1 MSEPAGCGRKVT
13 LSVRTACLVETVQ
26 DRVGC
31 GAGENVDT
39 PPAAREFPPRDGLFT
54 TSLAAVARRIDF
66 ALIALWFALAGGLAL
81 LTSQV
86 ADWYVMTDELLYER
100 LAISIAS
107 LGSPFPHIHGELIEN
122 VNQLYPLLLAP
133 LFHNSLVPPAL
144 LDAHVLNAFV
154 MSSACLPTFL
164 LARAVTESRR
174 LPYLLAASSVCIPWI
189 PLSSMLMT
197 EVVAYPAFVWAVLA
211 VYRAAVS
218 PKPQNDTV
226 MIIAL
231 GVATL
236 ARTQFLVLFL
246 VVPIAFYVHELA
258 FTDAPSRL
266 SRIRVAGR
274 DLLESHR
281 PLSAAYAILAVAA
294 VVLLAIGRL
303 SSALGTYSVTAE
315 GNILPSGMGR
325 SLLEHLAPLGLGLGI
340 LPFVLGV
347 AWLLANIVRPRARE
361 QHAFAVVATVTFAA
375 LLVEVTSY
383 DLRFGQ
389 GRLHDRYLFY
399 LVPLVLIAFAAAL
412 RADRRPH
419 WSLFISVT
427 LMALA
432 FSFVPVV
439 RYEKFNVD
447 SPVAVLNDALLD
459 AGGTV
464 DGARVLLG
472 LATVVAVLLFL
483 FAAAFLRRSQLT
495 VVVLVF
501 AVVAVSSETA
511 LAFNRL
517 LTVDGTSG
525 RPITLDQGGVF
536 DWIDRKVGPTAKVT
550 MVPYPILYGD
560 YWENVAYWWNVEF
573 WNASVQRAATYEQA
587 FTGTPET
594 FPTTELTFDRA
605 TGRANVS
612 PSAYAVQGIA
622 ETRFRLAGAQLGDDR
637 GVTLIA
643 VEKPWR
649 AAWLAFDLYRDGW
662 TVPKVVGK
670 IRVFAAPG
678 QTQPKMRFVTISVRG
693 PNDVPPRPFHVDSN
707 ASSWAAKAGEQPTS
721 NQISVCVPPRV
732 FADVLLHA
740 PRYSPIYGD
749 PRSEASFVSY
759 ARSGGVLVTGIALAD
774 ETEDC

>member
-1 MSEPAGCGRKVT
+1 V
-13 LSVRTACLVETVQ
+13 LVGYRAEI
-26 DRVGC
+26 GM
-31 GAGENVDT
+31 A
-39 PPAAREFPPRDGLFT
+39 
-54 TSLAAVARRIDF
+54 
-66 ALIALWFALAGGLAL
+66 ALWLALAGGLAL
-81 LTSQV
+81 LTSQI

-100 LAISIAS
+100 LAISIAN
-107 LGSPFPHIHGELIEN
+107 LGSPLPQIHGELIGN

-133 LFHNSLVPPAL
+133 LFHDRLVPPAL

-174 LPYLLAASSVCIPWI
+174 LPYLVAGLSVCIPWI

-211 VYRAAVS
+211 AHRAALS
-218 PKPQNDTV
+218 PRARNDVV
-226 MIIAL
+226 MVVAL

-246 VVPIAFYVHELA
+246 VVPIAFYVHGLA
-258 FTDAPSRL
+258 FTEAPSRL
-266 SRIRVAGR
+266 SRTRLAGR
-274 DLLESHR
+274 KLVESHR
-281 PLSAAYAILAVAA
+281 PLTAAYALLLVAA
-294 VVLLAIGRL
+294 VVLLAVGRL
-303 SSALGTYSVTAE
+303 SRVLGTYSVTAE
-315 GNILPSGMGR
+315 GNVLPSGMGR

-347 AWLLANIVRPRARE
+347 AWLFTNVVQPRARE
-361 QHAFAVVATVTFAA
+361 QHAFAAIAVVTFAV

-399 LVPLVLIAFAAAL
+399 VVPLVLIAFAAAL
-412 RADRRPH
+412 RAERRPH
-419 WSLFISVT
+419 WSLFISGT
-427 LMALA
+427 LMAVA
-432 FSFVPVV
+432 FLRVPVV

-472 LATVVAVLLFL
+472 LATIVLVLLYF
-483 FAAAFLRRSQLT
+483 FAGAFLRRAQLT
-495 VVVLVF
+495 IVVLVF
-501 AVVAVSSETA
+501 AVGAVTTETA

-525 RPITLDQGGVF
+525 RPITLEQGGVF

-594 FPTTELTFDRA
+594 FPTTELTFDRT

-612 PSAYAVQGIA
+612 PSVYAVQGIA
-622 ETRFRLAGAQLGDDR
+622 EARFRLAGAELGEDR
-637 GVTLIA
+637 GVALMA
-643 VEKPWR
+643 VDRPWR
-649 AAWLAFDLYRDGW
+649 AAWLTFDLYRDGW
-662 TVPKVVGK
+662 TVPKFVGK

-678 QTQPKMRFVTISVRG
+678 QKESLMRFLTISVRG
-693 PNDVPPRPFHVDSN
+693 PNDVPPRPFRIDSN
-707 ASSWAAKAGEQPTS
+707 ASNWAAEAGEQPTS
-721 NQISVCVPPRV
+721 KQISVCVPARG
-732 FADVLLHA
+732 FADVQVHA
-740 PRYSPIYGD
+740 PHYSPIYGD

-774 ETEDC
+774 ETTPC

>member
-1 MSEPAGCGRKVT
+1 MLAGY
-13 LSVRTACLVETVQ
+13 
-26 DRVGC
+26 
-31 GAGENVDT
+31 
-39 PPAAREFPPRDGLFT
+39 RDEIGI
-54 TSLAAVARRIDF
+54 A
-66 ALIALWFALAGGLAL
+66 ALWLALAGGLAL

-100 LAISIAS
+100 LAISIAN
-107 LGSPFPHIHGELIEN
+107 LGSPLPQIHGELIGN

-133 LFHNSLVPPAL
+133 LFHDRLVPPAL

-154 MSSACLPTFL
+154 MSSASVPTFL
-164 LARAVTESRR
+164 LARAVTQSRR
-174 LPYLLAASSVCIPWI
+174 LPYLVAALSVCIPWI

-211 VYRAAVS
+211 VYRAALS
-218 PKPQNDTV
+218 PRPRNDVV
-226 MIIAL
+226 MVVAL

-246 VVPIAFYVHELA
+246 VVPVALYLHELA
-258 FTDAPSRL
+258 FTEAPSRL
-266 SRIRVAGR
+266 SRARFAVR
-274 DLLESHR
+274 KVVESHR
-281 PLSAAYAILAVAA
+281 PLAAAYGVLSVAA
-294 VVLLAIGRL
+294 VVLLALGRL

-315 GNILPSGMGR
+315 GNVLPSGMGR

-347 AWLLANIVRPRARE
+347 AWLFANFVQPRARE
-361 QHAFAVVATVTFAA
+361 QHAFAAIAIVTFAA

-399 LVPLVLIAFAAAL
+399 VVPLVLIAFAAAL
-412 RADRRPH
+412 CAERRPH
-419 WSLFISVT
+419 WSLLISGA
-427 LMALA
+427 LIALA
-432 FSFVPVV
+432 FSRVPVV

-459 AGGTV
+459 AGGSV

-472 LATVVAVLLFL
+472 LATIVLVLLYF
-483 FAAAFLRRSQLT
+483 FATGFLRRAQLT
-495 VVVLVF
+495 IVVLVF
-501 AVVAVSSETA
+501 AVGAVTTETA

-525 RPITLDQGGVF
+525 RPITLEQGGVF
-536 DWIDRKVGPTAKVT
+536 DWIDRKVGPGAKVT
-550 MVPYPILYGD
+550 MVPYPILYGN

-594 FPTTELTFDRA
+594 FPTTELTFDRR
-605 TGRANVS
+605 TGSANVS
-612 PSAYAVQGIA
+612 PSVYAVQGVA
-622 ETRFRLAGAQLGDDR
+622 EARFRLAGAELGEDR
-637 GVTLIA
+637 GVALIA
-643 VEKPWR
+643 VDRPWR
-649 AAWLAFDLYRDGW
+649 AAWLTFDLYRDGW

-678 QTQPKMRFVTISVRG
+678 QTQSLKRFLTISVRG
-693 PNDVPPRPFHVDSN
+693 PNDVPPRAFRIDSN
-707 ASSWAAKAGEQPTS
+707 ASSWSAGAGKQPTS
-721 NQISVCVPPRV
+721 NQIAVCVPARG
-732 FADVLLHA
+732 FADVQVHA

-774 ETEDC
+774 ETTPC

>member
-1 MSEPAGCGRKVT
+1 LT
-13 LSVRTACLVETVQ
+13 
-26 DRVGC
+26 
-31 GAGENVDT
+31 
-39 PPAAREFPPRDGLFT
+39 
-54 TSLAAVARRIDF
+54 AAVRRVDLP
-66 ALIALWFALAGGLAL
+66 LIALWFALAAGLAA

-86 ADWYVMTDELLYER
+86 VDWYVMTDELLYER
-100 LAISIAS
+100 LAISIAT
-107 LGSPFPHIHGELIEN
+107 LGSPFPHIHGELIGN

-133 LFHNSLVPPAL
+133 LFHDTLVPSAL
-144 LDAHVLNAFV
+144 LDAHVLNAIV

-174 LPYLLAASSVCIPWI
+174 LPYLLAALSVCIPWI

-211 VYRAAVS
+211 VYRAAIS
-218 PKPQNDTV
+218 PRPQNDIV
-226 MIIAL
+226 MVVAL

-236 ARTQFLVLFL
+236 ARTQFLILFL
-246 VVPIAFYVHELA
+246 VVPIAFYLHELA
-258 FTDAPSRL
+258 FTEARSRL
-266 SRIRVAGR
+266 SRARVAGR
-274 DLLESHR
+274 KLVESHR
-281 PLSAAYAILAVAA
+281 PLTAAYAVLSAAV
-294 VVLLAIGRL
+294 VVLLAVGRL

-315 GNILPSGMGR
+315 GDVLPSGMGR

-347 AWLLANIVRPRARE
+347 SWLFATVVRPRART
-361 QHAFAVVATVTFAA
+361 QHAFAVIAIVTFAA
-375 LLVEVTSY
+375 LLIEVTSY

-399 LVPLVLIAFAAAL
+399 VVPLVLIAFATAL
-412 RADRRPH
+412 RAEPRLR
-419 WSLFISVT
+419 WSLYISAT

-439 RYEKFNVD
+439 RFEKFNVD

-459 AGGTV
+459 AGGSV
-464 DGARVLLG
+464 NGARVFLG
-472 LATVVAVLLFL
+472 LATIVAVLLFVL
-483 FAAAFLRRSQLT
+483 GAAFLPRAQLAI
-495 VVVLVF
+495 VVLVV

-525 RPITLDQGGVF
+525 RPITLEQGGVF
-536 DWIDRKVGPTAKVT
+536 DWIDRKVGPEAKVT
-550 MVPYPILYGD
+550 MVPYPILYGN

-573 WNASVQRAATYEQA
+573 WNASVQRAVTYEQA

-594 FPTTELTFDRA
+594 FPATNLTFNRA

-622 ETRFRLAGAQLGDDR
+622 ETRFRLAGAELGEDR
-637 GVTLIA
+637 GVALIA
-643 VEKPWR
+643 VDRPWR

-678 QTQPKMRFVTISVRG
+678 QTQPTMRFLTISVRG
-693 PNDVPPRPFHVDSN
+693 PNDVPPRPFRIDSN
-707 ASSWAAKAGEQPTS
+707 ASNWAAEAGEQPTS
-721 NQISVCVPPRV
+721 NQISVCVPARG
-732 FADVLLHA
+732 FADVQVHA

-774 ETEDC
+774 ETRPC

>member
-1 MSEPAGCGRKVT
+1 
-13 LSVRTACLVETVQ
+13 
-26 DRVGC
+26 
-31 GAGENVDT
+31 VDA
-39 PPAAREFPPRDGLFT
+39 PPAARELPQRLGVFAA
-54 TSLAAVARRIDF
+54 SISAAVRRIE
-66 ALIALWFALAGGLAL
+66 LPLVALWFALAGGLAI

-100 LAISIAS
+100 LAISIAN
-107 LGSPFPHIHGELIEN
+107 LGSPLPQIHGELIGN

-133 LFHNSLVPPAL
+133 FFHDRLVPPAL

-154 MSSACLPTFL
+154 MSSACIPTFL
-164 LARAVTESRR
+164 LARAVTETRR
-174 LPYLLAASSVCIPWI
+174 LPYFVAALSVCIPWI

-197 EVVAYPAFVWAVLA
+197 EVVAYPAFMWAMLA
-211 VYRAAVS
+211 VYRAALS
-218 PKPQNDTV
+218 PRSQKDVV
-226 MIIAL
+226 MVVAL
-231 GVATL
+231 AVAAL

-246 VVPIAFYVHELA
+246 VVPIALYLHELA
-258 FTDAPSRL
+258 FTAASSRL
-266 SRIRVAGR
+266 ARLRVAGR
-274 DLLESHR
+274 KLVEFHRLL
-281 PLSAAYAILAVAA
+281 AIAYAALVVAA
-294 VVLLAIGRL
+294 VVLLAVGRL

-347 AWLLANIVRPRARE
+347 AWLFANFVRPRARE
-361 QHAFAVVATVTFAA
+361 QHAFAAIAVVTFAA

-412 RADRRPH
+412 QQRLR
-419 WSLFISVT
+419 WTLYISVT

-464 DGARVLLG
+464 DGARLLLG
-472 LATVVAVLLFL
+472 LATIVLLLLFL
-483 FAAAFLRRSQLT
+483 IARAFLRRAQLAIA
-495 VVVLVF
+495 VLVF

-525 RPITLDQGGVF
+525 RPITLEQGHVF
-536 DWIDRKVGPTAKVT
+536 DWIDRKVGPAAKVT
-550 MVPYPILYGD
+550 MVPYPFLYGN

-573 WNASVQRAATYEQA
+573 WNASVQRAVTYEQA

-594 FPTTELTFDRA
+594 FPKTELTFDRT

-612 PSAYAVQGIA
+612 PSVYVVQGIA
-622 ETRFRLAGAQLGDDR
+622 ETRFRLAGAELGQDR
-637 GVTLIA
+637 GVALIA
-643 VEKPWR
+643 VDRPWR
-649 AAWLAFDLYRDGW
+649 ATWLAFDLYRDGW

-670 IRVFAAPG
+670 VRVFATPG
-678 QTQPKMRFVTISVRG
+678 QTAATMRFLTISIRG
-693 PNDVPPRPFHVDSN
+693 PNDVPPRPFRVDSN
-707 ASSWAAKAGEQPTS
+707 ASNWAAEAGDQPTS
-721 NQISVCVPPRV
+721 NQISVCVPPRG
-732 FADVLLHA
+732 FADVQVHA

-774 ETEDC
+774 ETRPC

>member
-1 MSEPAGCGRKVT
+1 
-13 LSVRTACLVETVQ
+13 LQSVLV
-26 DRVGC
+26 GY
-31 GAGENVDT
+31 
-39 PPAAREFPPRDGLFT
+39 RDEIGM
-54 TSLAAVARRIDF
+54 A
-66 ALIALWFALAGGLAL
+66 ALWVALAGGLAV

-100 LAISIAS
+100 LAISIAN
-107 LGSPFPHIHGELIEN
+107 LGSPLPQIHGELIGN

-133 LFHNSLVPPAL
+133 LFHDRLVPPAL

-154 MSSACLPTFL
+154 MSSVCLPTFL
-164 LARAVTESRR
+164 LARAVTGSRR
-174 LPYLLAASSVCIPWI
+174 LPYLVAALSVCIPWI

-197 EVVAYPAFVWAVLA
+197 EVVAYPAFMWAVLA
-211 VYRAAVS
+211 VYRAARS
-218 PKPQNDTV
+218 PRSQNDVV
-226 MIIAL
+226 MVVAL

-246 VVPIAFYVHELA
+246 VVPIAFYLHELA
-258 FTDAPSRL
+258 FTEAQSRL
-266 SRIRVAGR
+266 SRLRVAGR
-274 DLLESHR
+274 KLVEKHRLLA
-281 PLSAAYAILAVAA
+281 AAYAALVVAA
-294 VVLLAIGRL
+294 LVLLALGRL

-315 GNILPSGMGR
+315 GNLLPSGMGR
-325 SLLEHLAPLGLGLGI
+325 SLLEHLAPLSLGLGI

-347 AWLLANIVRPRARE
+347 AWLFATFVRPQARE
-361 QHAFAVVATVTFAA
+361 QHAFAAIAVVTFVA

-399 LVPLVLIAFAAAL
+399 VVPLVLIAFAAAL
-412 RADRRPH
+412 RAERHLR
-419 WSLFISVT
+419 WSLYTSAA
-427 LMALA
+427 LLALA

-439 RYEKFNVD
+439 RYDKFNVD
-447 SPVAVLNDALLD
+447 SPVAALNDALLE
-459 AGGTV
+459 AGGSV

-472 LATVVAVLLFL
+472 LATIVLLLLFV
-483 FAAAFLRRSQLT
+483 FAAAFLRRAQ
-495 VVVLVF
+495 VAIVVLVF

-525 RPITLDQGGVF
+525 RPITLEQGQVF
-536 DWIDRKVGPTAKVT
+536 DWIDRKVGPGATVT
-550 MVPYPILYGD
+550 MVPYPFLYGN

-573 WNASVQRAATYEQA
+573 WNASVQRAVTYEQA

-594 FPTTELTFDRA
+594 FPKTELTFDRT

-612 PSAYAVQGIA
+612 PSVYAVQGIA
-622 ETRFRLAGAQLGDDR
+622 ETRFRLAGAELGQDR
-637 GVTLIA
+637 GVALIA
-643 VEKPWR
+643 VDRPWR

-662 TVPKVVGK
+662 TVPKAVGK

-678 QTQPKMRFVTISVRG
+678 QTAATMRFLTISVRG
-693 PNDVPPRPFHVDSN
+693 PNDVPPRAFRVDSN
-707 ASSWAAKAGEQPTS
+707 ASSWAAEAGEQPTS
-721 NQISVCVPPRV
+721 KQISVCVPARG
-732 FADVLLHA
+732 FADVQVHA

-774 ETEDC
+774 ETTPC

>member
-1 MSEPAGCGRKVT
+1 MFAASI
-13 LSVRTACLVETVQ
+13 TA
-26 DRVGC
+26 
-31 GAGENVDT
+31 A
-39 PPAAREFPPRDGLFT
+39 
-54 TSLAAVARRIDF
+54 ARRID
-66 ALIALWFALAGGLAL
+66 LPLVALWFALASGLAI

-100 LAISIAS
+100 LAISIAN
-107 LGSPFPHIHGELIEN
+107 LGSPLPQIHGELIGN

-133 LFHNSLVPPAL
+133 LFHDRLVPPAL
-144 LDAHVLNAFV
+144 LDAHILNAFV
-154 MSSACLPTFL
+154 MSSACLPAFL
-164 LARAVTESRR
+164 LARAVTDARR
-174 LPYLLAASSVCIPWI
+174 LPYLVAALSVCIPWI

-197 EVVAYPAFVWAVLA
+197 EVVAYPAFVWAMLA
-211 VYRAAVS
+211 VYRAALS
-218 PKPQNDTV
+218 PRSLNDIV
-226 MIIAL
+226 MVVAL

-246 VVPIAFYVHELA
+246 VVPIAFYLHELA
-258 FTDAPSRL
+258 FTEAPSRL
-266 SRIRVAGR
+266 SQARVAGR
-274 DLLESHR
+274 KLVESHR
-281 PLSAAYAILAVAA
+281 PLAAAYAVLSVAVI
-294 VVLLAIGRL
+294 VLLAVGRL
-303 SSALGTYSVTAE
+303 SSALGTYSVTAK
-315 GNILPSGMGR
+315 GDVLPSGMGR

-340 LPFVLGV
+340 LPFVLGL
-347 AWLLANIVRPRARE
+347 AWLFATIVRPRARN
-361 QHAFAVVATVTFAA
+361 QQAFAAIAIVTFAA

-399 LVPLVLIAFAAAL
+399 VVPLVLIAFAAAL
-412 RADRRPH
+412 RTGRRLH
-419 WSLFISVT
+419 WSLFISAA
-427 LMALA
+427 LMVLA

-459 AGGTV
+459 AGGSV

-472 LATVVAVLLFL
+472 LATLVACLLFL
-483 FAAAFLRRSQLT
+483 FAAAFLRRAHLAI
-495 VVVLVF
+495 VVLVF

-525 RPITLDQGGVF
+525 RPITLEQGVVF
-536 DWIDRKVGPTAKVT
+536 DWIDRKVGPGARVT
-550 MVPYPILYGD
+550 MVPYPILYGN

-573 WNASVQRAATYEQA
+573 WNESVQRAATYEQA

-594 FPTTELTFDRA
+594 FPTTELTFDRI

-612 PSAYAVQGIA
+612 PSRYAIQGIA
-622 ETRFRLAGAQLGDDR
+622 ETRFRLAGAELGQDR
-637 GVTLIA
+637 GVALIA
-643 VEKPWR
+643 VDRPWR

-678 QTQPKMRFVTISVRG
+678 QTQPKMRFLTISVRG
-693 PNDVPPRPFHVDSN
+693 PNDVPPRTFRIESN
-707 ASSWAAKAGEQPTS
+707 TSNWAAEAGEQPTS
-721 NQISVCVPPRV
+721 KQISVCVPARG
-732 FADVLLHA
+732 FADVQVHA

-774 ETEDC
+774 ETRAC

>member
-1 MSEPAGCGRKVT
+1 MGLRALRAAPEARSR
-13 LSVRTACLVETVQ
+13 
-26 DRVGC
+26 
-31 GAGENVDT
+31 
-39 PPAAREFPPRDGLFT
+39 ARENRKPLWQSVLVGYRYEI
-54 TSLAAVARRIDF
+54 RI
-66 ALIALWFALAGGLAL
+66 AALWLALAGGLAL
-81 LTSQV
+81 LTSQI

-100 LAISIAS
+100 LAISIAN
-107 LGSPFPHIHGELIEN
+107 LGSPLPQIHGELIGN

-133 LFHNSLVPPAL
+133 LFHDRLVPPAL

-154 MSSACLPTFL
+154 MSSTCLPTFL

-174 LPYLLAASSVCIPWI
+174 LPYLVAALSVCIPWI

-211 VYRAAVS
+211 VYRAALS
-218 PKPQNDTV
+218 PRARNDVV
-226 MIIAL
+226 MVIAL

-258 FTDAPSRL
+258 FTEAPTRL
-266 SRIRVAGR
+266 SRVRAAGR
-274 DLLESHR
+274 KLVESHR
-281 PLSAAYAILAVAA
+281 LLAAAYAVLAVAA
-294 VVLLAIGRL
+294 VVLLALGRL

-315 GNILPSGMGR
+315 GNVLPSGMGR

-347 AWLLANIVRPRARE
+347 AWLFANFVRPRARE
-361 QHAFAVVATVTFAA
+361 QYAFAAIAVVTFAV

-399 LVPLVLIAFAAAL
+399 VVPLVLIAFAAAL
-412 RADRRPH
+412 RAERRPH
-419 WSLFISVT
+419 WSLFISAT
-427 LMALA
+427 LMAVA
-432 FSFVPVV
+432 FSRVPVV

-483 FAAAFLRRSQLT
+483 FAAAFLRRAQLT
-495 VVVLVF
+495 IVVLVF
-501 AVVAVSSETA
+501 AVGAVTTETA

-525 RPITLDQGGVF
+525 RPITLEQGGVF
-536 DWIDRKVGPTAKVT
+536 DWIDRKVGPGAKVT

-594 FPTTELTFDRA
+594 FPTTELTFDRT

-612 PSAYAVQGIA
+612 PSVYAVQGIA
-622 ETRFRLAGAQLGDDR
+622 EARFRLAGSELGEDR
-637 GVTLIA
+637 GVALIA
-643 VEKPWR
+643 VDRPWR
-649 AAWLAFDLYRDGW
+649 AAWLTFDLYRDGW
-662 TVPKVVGK
+662 TVPKFVGK

-678 QTQPKMRFVTISVRG
+678 QTQSLMRFLTVSVRG
-693 PNDVPPRPFHVDSN
+693 PNDVPPRPFRIDSN
-707 ASSWAAKAGEQPTS
+707 ASNWAAEVGEQPTS
-721 NQISVCVPPRV
+721 KQISVCVPARG
-732 FADVLLHA
+732 FADVQVHA
-740 PRYSPIYGD
+740 PHYSPIYGD

-759 ARSGGVLVTGIALAD
+759 ARSGGVLITGIALAD
-774 ETEDC
+774 ETTPC